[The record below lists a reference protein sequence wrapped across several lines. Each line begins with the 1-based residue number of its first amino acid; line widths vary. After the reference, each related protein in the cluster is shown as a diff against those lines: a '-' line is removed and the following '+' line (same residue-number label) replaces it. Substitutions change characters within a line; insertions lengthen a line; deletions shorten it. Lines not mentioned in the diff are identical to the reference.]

1 MTYYTE
7 GWRERLLRFIGW
19 CIGILFISTIIYLIG
34 IGRKEVKRI
43 EESEKMFN
51 VYAVIVE
58 MNGQDIAYVG
68 KNHIPTNTNTVLFKV
83 VREGYPNAHF
93 KLTQHDWSLGMD
105 VLTDPWMYNHRVGD
119 TVHFEFI
126 SRKRFF
132 NIER

>member
-1 MTYYTE
+1 MYKDDSDSNQVAIFYIAVFSF
-7 GWRERLLRFIGW
+7 LIFIF
-19 CIGILFISTIIYLIG
+19 IFGIRARNKL
-34 IGRKEVKRI
+34 V
-43 EESEKMFN
+43 ESEKMFD

-83 VREGYPNAHF
+83 VRDGYPNAHF

-119 TVHFEFI
+119 TVHFDFI